1 MAGTGSIARLG
12 SICIVL
18 AAGCLVVPWL
28 ALGIRAAA
36 DRSANPGSAET
47 QGRYP
52 GLAATPEEQRKI
64 EDDRRF
70 IDELRTRQK
79 SRSLTPRDRDTVA
92 KIAADKPS
100 VDIEIKFEYKSDVI
114 TTEGRQF
121 LQTVGRV
128 MSNEQLKGTVF
139 FINGHTDAKGGSDY
153 NQGLLST
160 GRAEAVKR
168 ALIEEY
174 RLPKDTLIA
183 VGYGKNQLK
192 NTTDPL
198 AGENRRVQIV
208 NTEQAATA
216 KAK

>member
-1 MAGTGSIARLG
+1 MAGRGSIARLG
-12 SICIVL
+12 SICIVV
-18 AAGCLVVPWL
+18 AAGCLVVPGSRSVFAQQL
-28 ALGIRAAA
+28 TEAQILEALK
-36 DRSANPGSAET
+36 PKGST
-47 QGRYP
+47 R
-52 GLAATPEEQRKI
+52 GLAATPEEQRKM
-64 EDDRRF
+64 EEDRRF

-114 TTEGRQF
+114 TAEGRQF

-153 NQGLLST
+153 NQGLSQR
-160 GRAEAVKR
+160 RAEAVKR

-192 NTTDPL
+192 NTADPL

>member
-1 MAGTGSIARLG
+1 MS
-12 SICIVL
+12 S
-18 AAGCLVVPWL
+18 
-28 ALGIRAAA
+28 RA
-36 DRSANPGSAET
+36 
-47 QGRYP
+47 
-52 GLAATPEEQRKI
+52 
-64 EDDRRF
+64 
-70 IDELRTRQK
+70 
-79 SRSLTPRDRDTVA
+79 
-92 KIAADKPS
+92 
-100 VDIEIKFEYKSDVI
+100 
-114 TTEGRQF
+114 EGRQF

-128 MSNEQLKGTVF
+128 MSGEQLKGTVF

-153 NQGLLST
+153 NQALSQR
-160 GRAEAVKR
+160 RAEAVKR

-192 NTTDPL
+192 NTADPL